1 MKVKMKILA
10 ALLVF
15 SFPSISAF
23 ADENQNLVQQQQL
36 TQQEQDQINQ
46 QISQDKQKFQAAQ
59 AVNAKRMQVI
69 KSCSQYLDDSLS
81 PQSVAK
87 VKECLSQN
95 NGYFPEEDQI
105 PADQTNAQMSSNV
118 STNMQPQVQQ
128 QPVQQPDQ
136 APVVRN
142 DSQGQSSS
150 GSGSS
155 GSSLSDMFSAA
166 SQ

>member
-23 ADENQNLVQQQQL
+23 ADENQNSGQQQQL

-87 VKECLSQN
+87 LKNVFLKIMAIFQKKIK
-95 NGYFPEEDQI
+95 FQQI
-105 PADQTNAQMSSNV
+105 KLT
-118 STNMQPQVQQ
+118 
-128 QPVQQPDQ
+128 
-136 APVVRN
+136 
-142 DSQGQSSS
+142 
-150 GSGSS
+150 
-155 GSSLSDMFSAA
+155 LK
-166 SQ
+166 